1 MQTIAEKIT
10 VIKKNIKLFPG
21 VTIASLK
28 NLPEAELDQM
38 IATIEAGKSEESE
51 SSETVEII
59 GTETF
64 TTQKGEIVPITNAT
78 FVGMSSGGAF
88 KFQTESGQ
96 IIVSNDSDLRFLKSK
111 GGLNIGDTIAFRPES
126 IQLNA
131 RYNNYTGVPNKS
143 ANPVLMKVLDYR
155 NNNREANLAIEAEL
169 QAQGIAPA
177 QARTLVQDR
186 IAQTVLTDFKRPQ
199 FEL

>member
-1 MQTIAEKIT
+1 MTIAEKT
-10 VIKKNIKLFPG
+10 TLVKKNIKMFKG
-21 VTIASLK
+21 VTVASLK
-28 NLPEAELDQM
+28 DMSEAELDQM

-59 GTETF
+59 GTDTF

-111 GGLNIGDTIAFRPES
+111 GGLNIGDVIAFRPES
-126 IQLNA
+126 IQLNE
-131 RYNNYTGVPNKS
+131 RYNNYTGIPNKS
-143 ANPVLMKVLDYR
+143 ASPVLMKVLDYR
-155 NNNREANLAIEAEL
+155 TANREANLAIEAEL
-169 QAQGIAPA
+169 QAQGITPT
-177 QARTLVQDR
+177 QARSLVQDK
-186 IAQTVLTDFKRPQ
+186 IAQTVLTDFKRPP

>member
-1 MQTIAEKIT
+1 MTIAEKIT

-38 IATIEAGKSEESE
+38 IATIEAGTEESE
-51 SSETVEII
+51 SNETVAIS
-59 GTETF
+59 GTDTF
-64 TTQKGEIVPITNAT
+64 TTQKGEIVPITNAK

-96 IIVSNDSDLRFLKSK
+96 IIVSNDSDLRFLKAK
-111 GGLNIGDTIAFRPES
+111 GGLNIGDVIAFRPES
-126 IQLNA
+126 IQLNE

-169 QAQGIAPA
+169 QAQGVSPQ
-177 QARTLVQDR
+177 QARSLVQDK
-186 IAQTVLTDFKRPQ
+186 IAQTVLAEFKRPP